1 MNPLIVLLSHPYM
14 TTGKT
19 TALTRRTF
27 VSKVISLLVSHVLP
41 VKMMV
46 SYISNYYL
54 PSKDTVW
61 VKVVFVVA

>member
-1 MNPLIVLLSHPYM
+1 MVQLSHPYM
-14 TTGKT
+14 ANGKPI
-19 TALTRRTF
+19 ALIGQTF
-27 VSKVISLLVSHVLP
+27 VSKVISLLVSHSLP

-46 SYISNYYL
+46 SYVSNYYL